1 MAEVHVISVGVVDFL
16 GKRKTIPLYAP
27 AATSLATLASIL
39 DTTLNA
45 IDDAIDGQIVD
56 ISVQLS
62 LTLPSGLKSAP
73 VTGNKVYEG
82 ANLTY
87 DPADTNFAFSIYI
100 PSWKEA
106 GFAGDVALTTGVY
119 GTAEDQLV
127 TDNWTDK
134 DGNTFDGFTVGSRVK
149 RK

>member
-1 MAEVHVISVGVVDFL
+1 MAEVHTVSIGVVDYL
-16 GKRKTIPLYAP
+16 GDRKTIPLYIP
-27 AATSLATLASIL
+27 ATVSIATLDTIL

-56 ISVQLS
+56 ISVKLARP
-62 LTLPSGLKSAP
+62 LPSGLKSSP
-73 VTGNKVYEG
+73 VTGKDVHNG

-87 DPADTNFAFSIYI
+87 DPADTDFAFSIYF
-100 PSWKEA
+100 PTWKEA
-106 GFAGDVALTTGVY
+106 GFTGQEVVESGVY

-134 DGNTFDGFTVGSRVK
+134 DGNTFDNYVTGARVR